1 MACDNGGYR
10 GTGPEPPDA
19 ARMVFTQARRGSPNV
34 VVVPHTPQPSMAD
47 FRMAWF
53 RAHISRVFPHVEAM
67 MVIMQ
72 TGSFSSVAARV
83 ITDSYIGR
91 TAEMKLL

>member
-1 MACDNGGYR
+1 MPREWYS
-10 GTGPEPPDA
+10 P
-19 ARMVFTQARRGSPNV
+19 RRVGDRQMLSWSA
-34 VVVPHTPQPSMAD
+34 HTPQPSMAD

-53 RAHISRVFPHVEAM
+53 RVHISRVFPHVEAM

-72 TGSFSSVAARV
+72 TGSFSSVAARA

>member
-1 MACDNGGYR
+1 
-10 GTGPEPPDA
+10 
-19 ARMVFTQARRGSPNV
+19 
-34 VVVPHTPQPSMAD
+34 MAD
-47 FRMAWF
+47 FRIAWF
-53 RAHISRVFPHVEAM
+53 RVHISRVFPHVEAM

-72 TGSFSSVAARV
+72 TGSFSSVAARA